1 MRRTAIAI
9 FLLLFLAASVMAEI
23 TPGQVVVKFKPG
35 AFSSKS
41 PVGVISSAM
50 IGAASI
56 RALNEKHGIY
66 RYKQIYSEAL
76 KIRPDWA
83 HLEND
88 YILFFPTSESQS
100 AIINEFE
107 KDQNVV
113 AAQANGVVRAFQII
127 PNDTYFAQE
136 WGLTKI
142 MAPNAW
148 DRTTGAS
155 TNIVA
160 VMDTGL
166 NYSHEDIAGKVDL
179 AHAKDLYNGDN
190 DPRDDNGHG
199 TAISGVIGAISNNSK
214 GVAGVDWQV
223 TILPIKVL
231 NRDGVGDPAT
241 ISAGLAYLAALK
253 SSGVNIVAV
262 NLSLGQYNEGPDM
275 YVEENPANMRDR
287 CLDAYNQG
295 IVVVAAAGN
304 GSVDWNTYPAY
315 YPTVLAVSATGTDDK
330 RSVWSGLDE
339 QTFRTQASNY
349 GSWVD
354 IAAPGTNIFSMN
366 MDGTYSAGWNG
377 TSLAA
382 PFVAGAVSLL
392 KAAEPTLTNA
402 QIMDRLKKTADPID
416 ALQEPAYKGLL
427 GSGRLN
433 LSQATIGLLTEI
445 TVPVSGSY
453 IKGLVQISG
462 TASGWNFGGYTIE
475 AYRASSLEVIVAHS
489 ALEVDNGTL
498 ANWDTAGING
508 ALTLKLKAVA
518 TTGGSSETSVNV
530 IVDNTPPDAAII
542 YPTSGGSIEGA
553 ITITGR
559 ATDENLDNYVIEYG
573 QGAAPAYYQALGTF
587 YTSARNVLATWETTG
602 LSGPYILRLT
612 VTDLAGNISRTELT
626 VNISKVS
633 SSLAPGVVTFALPNP
648 FDRNNGSS
656 TTFYYQLQANAN
668 TSVNLFEL
676 GGNMIWQK
684 SYLAGENGAKAGVN
698 NPAWDGK
705 NLFGANVPTGVYLYQ
720 IISDRKVVGRGKVI
734 ILN

>member
-1 MRRTAIAI
+1 
-9 FLLLFLAASVMAEI
+9 MAEI

-76 KIRPDWA
+76 KIRPDWT

-354 IAAPGTNIFSMN
+354 IAA
-366 MDGTYSAGWNG
+366 
-377 TSLAA
+377 
-382 PFVAGAVSLL
+382 
-392 KAAEPTLTNA
+392 
-402 QIMDRLKKTADPID
+402 
-416 ALQEPAYKGLL
+416 
-427 GSGRLN
+427 
-433 LSQATIGLLTEI
+433 
-445 TVPVSGSY
+445 
-453 IKGLVQISG
+453 
-462 TASGWNFGGYTIE
+462 
-475 AYRASSLEVIVAHS
+475 
-489 ALEVDNGTL
+489 
-498 ANWDTAGING
+498 
-508 ALTLKLKAVA
+508 
-518 TTGGSSETSVNV
+518 
-530 IVDNTPPDAAII
+530 
-542 YPTSGGSIEGA
+542 
-553 ITITGR
+553 
-559 ATDENLDNYVIEYG
+559 
-573 QGAAPAYYQALGTF
+573 
-587 YTSARNVLATWETTG
+587 
-602 LSGPYILRLT
+602 
-612 VTDLAGNISRTELT
+612 
-626 VNISKVS
+626 
-633 SSLAPGVVTFALPNP
+633 
-648 FDRNNGSS
+648 
-656 TTFYYQLQANAN
+656 
-668 TSVNLFEL
+668 
-676 GGNMIWQK
+676 
-684 SYLAGENGAKAGVN
+684 
-698 NPAWDGK
+698 
-705 NLFGANVPTGVYLYQ
+705 
-720 IISDRKVVGRGKVI
+720 
-734 ILN
+734 